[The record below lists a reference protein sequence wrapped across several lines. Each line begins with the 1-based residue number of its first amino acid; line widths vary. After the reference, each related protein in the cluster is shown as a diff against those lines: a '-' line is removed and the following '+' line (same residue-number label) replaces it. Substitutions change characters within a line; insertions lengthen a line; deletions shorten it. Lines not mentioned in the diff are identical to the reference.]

1 MPSMQEIYNNYSI
14 QYDELV
20 NHEDYNNNLSN
31 YLLEKFNFSGKTII
45 ELGVGTG
52 RVTKIFAERA
62 QSIFCYDKSQHMLNK
77 AKINLNHHTSKIEF
91 SQCDNY
97 NIKKI
102 KEKTDIVIGD
112 GVY

>member
-1 MPSMQEIYNNYSI
+1 MPSMQEIYNNYSL

-52 RVTKIFAERA
+52 RRMCATRTLTVGR
-62 QSIFCYDKSQHMLNK
+62 L
-77 AKINLNHHTSKIEF
+77 
-91 SQCDNY
+91 
-97 NIKKI
+97 
-102 KEKTDIVIGD
+102 
-112 GVY
+112 